1 LLKIYFPLSI
11 HAVTATGL
19 VIRVM
24 ERHLQRPRK
33 LAVFIAIAAM
43 SLLLGACGGGGGGG
57 GGASEQDQV
66 VGTTNANTEETTAID
81 SNAPAQSE
89 QDQVTGISNTNT
101 QETTATDGNA
111 PTQEVGFASLSWR
124 APSERIDGE
133 SLPLSEIAGYRIYYG
148 ISSGDYD
155 SVLSIDDP
163 YTSTLLIDDLPL
175 GTYYFAMT
183 TVDTNGLESGYS
195 SEAVRIVQS

>member
-1 LLKIYFPLSI
+1 
-11 HAVTATGL
+11 
-19 VIRVM
+19 M

-33 LAVFIAIAAM
+33 LAVFIGIVAT

-57 GGASEQDQV
+57 GGTSEQGQI
-66 VGTTNANTEETTAID
+66 VGMTNANTEGPTATD
-81 SNAPAQSE
+81 SNAPSQSE
-89 QDQVTGISNTNT
+89 EDQVTGTTSADT
-101 QETTATDGNA
+101 EATTATDSNA
-111 PTQEVGFASLSWR
+111 PTQEVGFARLSWR

-133 SLPLSEIAGYRIYYG
+133 SLSLSEIAGYRIYYG

-155 SVLSIDDP
+155 SVLSVDDP
-163 YTSTLLIDDLPL
+163 YTSTILIDDLPV

-195 SEAVRIVQS
+195 SEAVKIVRS